1 MLTRAH
7 GLLLEVYRR
16 LPVAARRRVVR
27 LVAPTFSVG
36 AICLI
41 ERADGAVLLVRHSY
55 RRRWGTPGGLL
66 ARGEAAAD
74 GARREVREEV
84 GLEVEMVGEPAVV
97 VEPVARRVDLIY
109 RCHPAIGSDTDGVT
123 PGSPEIVEARWFA
136 PSALPELQPET
147 AGAVRAMARA
157 ALSPPAI
164 PLLRPAD
171 GHR

>member
-1 MLTRAH
+1 MLAQAH
-7 GLLLEVYRR
+7 HLLLQVYRR
-16 LPVAARRRVVR
+16 LPVSARRQVVR
-27 LVAPTFSVG
+27 VVAPTFSVG

-66 ARGEAAAD
+66 ARGETAVD
-74 GARREVREEV
+74 GAKREVREEV

-97 VEPVARRVDLIY
+97 VDPEPRRVDLVY
-109 RCHPAIGSDTDGVT
+109 RCRPAPGSDTDAVT

-136 PSALPELQPET
+136 VSALPELQPET
-147 AGAVRAMARA
+147 AGAVRALARA

-164 PLLRPAD
+164 PLLRTAD
-171 GHR
+171 ERH